1 MFKSFL
7 LENLVSL
14 LMKIMNSVV
23 VVGLYYGFLTTFSIG
38 PSYLFLLRAGV
49 MEEGTEKKVAATT
62 GFLIGQ
68 LIMFISIYY
77 APLHLALG
85 RPHTI
90 TVIALPYLFFH
101 FFCNRPQ
108 YFLNNGD
115 IRKNTLMRNLSI
127 QMIFLNNLLFPLLNL
142 FILPSSILVRLIH
155 IYMFRSNNK
164 ILFLTSS
171 FVSWLIGQ
179 ILFIKSVG
187 FLLDWIQQNNY
198 IQKNVF
204 KRSNKYIMYQVRY
217 YMPRIFTILLCII
230 CLYDLGRTPVPILNP
245 FFNKK
250 VKKISEPQEKERGQI
265 EEQQEQNR
273 SAEEDFSPSLFS
285 EENKGSY
292 KIDET
297 EKKEIS
303 IFEKPLVTTLFD
315 YNQWYRPLRYIKN
328 DRFENDVRNE
338 MSQYFFYTCQ
348 SDGKERISF
357 TYPPS
362 LSTFVEMMQ
371 KKMSLFTTEKIS
383 YDELYNCWNSTNEQ
397 KKNNLSS
404 ELLNRFKVL
413 DKKFLDRLEKRSRL
427 SNDKTKQKYLP
438 RIYDPFLNGSYRGQI
453 KNEIDKKNDIWR
465 NRNKGILLNINS
477 NSNYPE
483 YEQISIDSEENQFLF
498 VDSDK
503 MITDPNDQTIV
514 NRKKLIGKNKIK
526 KKLPRWSY
534 RLIDEFEEME
544 GEIEEIEKNEEI
556 VKEEEEEENE
566 KSNEG
571 HDIRSREYRRLVI
584 FTDDIPNSSGEQE
597 EIAVIDYPYQPDFRR
612 ELIKG
617 SMRAQRRKTVIGE
630 FLQSGPHSPL
640 FLDKTANLF
649 VIFFDD
655 ILEPISLILQ
665 YWIGKDIDQAKKEKI
680 LDRTAE
686 QIEEFYKEEMEER
699 RIKVSEDWDNIH
711 FGQEI
716 RGCLLVTQSIFRKY
730 IRVPLLIITK
740 NIVRILL
747 FQTAEW
753 SEDLNDWKREIH
765 IRCTYN
771 GIPLSE
777 TEFPKNW
784 LTEGIQIKVLFPFR
798 LKPWHK
804 SKPEKHQKTPKMDF
818 FFLTILGT
826 ETEVPFGSTSPRKRF
841 DFFDMIFKEI
851 IKRMKKGKKKFFLGF
866 KMKNERTKWIIK
878 KILFVKEKIKKL
890 KKIFLFGLRQR
901 YELSETQKDST
912 ITNNNQMI
920 YESSISI
927 QSINWTNSS
936 LTTEEKIKDLKDRTF
951 RIINEIDKSTNDN
964 KKGFILPEMNIS
976 SNKATSNN
984 KRLDLQKNI
993 WQLLKRKNVR
1003 LVRKSH
1009 YFLKLFIERAYF
1021 QFFIEN
1027 PAIKRYLCIIN
1038 IIINI
1043 SRKYIPLFL
1052 ESTKEKI
1059 NKYISNNKTNES
1071 LIHFCSTIQKSI
1083 SNTIANISNTNS
1095 QIFFDVSS
1103 LSQAYVFYKL
1113 SQNPVYNSYK
1123 HRVRSVF
1130 KDDGTYPILTNRV
1143 QDNLF
1148 GIIVGIKGVVLH
1160 SKLICPTSSVM
1171 NQWLNWLNGH
1181 YQYNLSQNRWSRLV
1195 PKKWRN
1201 RINERGMDKNKDFKN
1216 WDSYEK
1222 NQFYKKQEQKSLLIK
1237 KKLKKQYA
1245 YDFLAHKSM
1254 NYAYKKDSL
1263 TYYEYI
1269 ALGKALDNHRFYGM
1283 SKQKLFDNIA
1293 FRNFIEDFIYIENT
1307 QNTGDIPIQNYLG
1320 DIIYM
1325 EKRKNMDRKYFDW
1338 RIMNFCRRNKMDME
1352 IWVDNDYYLTSHE
1365 EKEINPSNEKK
1376 IFFDWMGMNVEI
1388 INNSISISV
1397 LRHWFFSKFL
1407 IFYNEYRSN
1416 PWGIPIKLLF
1426 FNFHFNGNRNSKIS
1440 ENKSITKKK
1449 KLELET
1455 RNQRETEYAGQVD
1468 LESSLSTQE
1477 KDFEND
1483 VEWDM
1488 KKEDKKQK
1496 KSKNKIEEELDFFLK
1511 RYWGY
1516 QLDWNEGLDEKIMSN
1531 IKLSGLMLRASK
1543 NLREIVLGYLQRR
1556 DLNLDVLGA
1565 VKNQKNQSVLENGLL
1580 VIKPM
1585 RLFRKND
1592 GKFIMYQTIGPSL
1605 IHKSKHQF
1613 HQNQIEREKSYSF
1626 YSHINNFDEAI
1637 SRHHKMT
1644 EKKEQKH
1651 YDFLVPENILSSRR
1665 RRELRILMCLT
1676 YRNRNTAFYNEDKVN
1691 NCCQVV
1697 LGKSKEDRDKQK
1709 QIYLKFFLWPNYR
1722 LEDLA
1727 CMNRYW
1733 FDTNNGSRF
1742 SMLRIHM
1749 YPRLKI
1755 R

>member
-1 MFKSFL
+1 MFQSFIL
-7 LENLVSL
+7 DNLVSL

-38 PSYLFLLRAGV
+38 PSSYLFLFRAGV

-62 GFLIGQ
+62 GFLTGQ

-108 YFLNNGD
+108 YYGED

-127 QMIFLNNLLFPLLNL
+127 QMIFLNNLLFQLLNL
-142 FILPSSILVRLIH
+142 FILPSSVLVRVIN
-155 IYMFRSNNK
+155 IYMFRSNNNNK

-198 IQKNVF
+198 IQKIFF
-204 KRSNKYIMYQVRY
+204 KRSNKYILYQVRY

-230 CLYDLGRTPVPILNP
+230 CLYDLGRTPVPFLNP
-245 FFNKK
+245 FFNKR
-250 VKKISEPQEKERGQI
+250 VKRISEPQENERGQI

-273 SAEEDFSPSLFS
+273 SAEEDFSSYVFS
-285 EENKGSY
+285 EENKGLY
-292 KIDET
+292 KER

-303 IFEKPLVTTLFD
+303 IFEKPLVTILFD

-328 DRFENDVRNE
+328 DRFENDIRNE

-362 LSTFVEMMQ
+362 LSTFLEMME

-397 KKNNLSS
+397 KKNNLSYKF
-404 ELLNRFKVL
+404 LNRFEVL
-413 DKKFLDRLEKRSRL
+413 DKRFLDRLEKRSRL
-427 SNDKTKQKYLP
+427 SNDKTKKKYLP
-438 RIYDPFLNGSYRGQI
+438 RIYDPFLNGSSRGQI
-453 KNEIDKKNDIWR
+453 KNKIYIK
-465 NRNKGILLNINS
+465 
-477 NSNYPE
+477 
-483 YEQISIDSEENQFLF
+483 SEEKQKKFKF
-498 VDSDK
+498 VFDK
-503 MITDPNDQTIV
+503 MITDPNDKTIV
-514 NRKKLIGKNKIK
+514 NTKKSIEINKK
-526 KKLPRWSY
+526 VPRWLY
-534 RLIDEFEEME
+534 RLIDEFEERE
-544 GEIEEIEKNEEI
+544 GEERTEIEKEIEKEEEKEEEIETVNEDY
-556 VKEEEEEENE
+556 
-566 KSNEG
+566 
-571 HDIRSREYRRLVI
+571 DIRSREYRRIVI
-584 FTDDIPNSSGEQE
+584 FTDDLSNGEYE
-597 EIAVIDYPYQPDFRR
+597 EFVLIDYPYQPDFRR
-612 ELIKG
+612 DLIKG
-617 SMRAQRRKTVIGE
+617 SMRAQRRKTVIGQ
-630 FLQSGPHSPL
+630 FLQSRPHSLL
-640 FLDKTANLF
+640 FLDKVANPF
-649 VIFFDD
+649 VIFFED
-655 ILEPISLILQ
+655 ILEPLLFIFQTS
-665 YWIGKDIDQAKKEKI
+665 IGKKIDKAKKLE
-680 LDRTAE
+680 LLNRTAK
-686 QIEEFYKEEMEER
+686 QIEEFKKEEMERR
-699 RIKVSEDWDNIH
+699 RIKVSEDWDNIQ
-711 FGQEI
+711 FGQAL
-716 RGCLLVTQSIFRKY
+716 RSCLLVTQSIFRKY

-747 FQTAEW
+747 FQTPEW

-765 IRCTYN
+765 IKCTYN

-784 LTEGIQIKVLFPFR
+784 LTEGIQIKILFPFR

-804 SKPEKHQKTPKMDF
+804 SKPEKYQKTPKMDF
-818 FFLTILGT
+818 CFLTVLGT
-826 ETEVPFGSTSPRKRF
+826 ETALPFGSASPRKRF
-841 DFFDMIFKEI
+841 DFFNMIFKEI
-851 IKRMKKGKKKFFLGF
+851 RKRMQKRKKNYFLGF
-866 KMKNERTKWIIK
+866 KIKNERTKWIIK
-878 KILFVKEKIKKL
+878 KILFVKEIIIKL
-890 KKIFLFGLRQR
+890 KKRFLFGLRQR

-912 ITNNNQMI
+912 ITNSNQMI

-927 QSINWTNSS
+927 QSINWTNDS
-936 LTTEEKIKDLKDRTF
+936 LTTEEKIKDLNDRIN
-951 RIINEIDKSTNDN
+951 RIINEIDKSPNDK
-964 KKGFILPEMNIS
+964 KKGFILPEINIS
-976 SNKATSNN
+976 SNKATYNN

-1009 YFLKLFIERAYF
+1009 YFLKFFIERAY
-1021 QFFIEN
+1021 IE
-1027 PAIKRYLCIIN
+1027 RYLCIIN
-1038 IIINI
+1038 ISRINI
-1043 SRKYIPLFL
+1043 QLFL

-1059 NKYISNNKTNES
+1059 NKYISNNKANEERIHKTNQS
-1071 LIHFCSTIQKSI
+1071 IIHFCSTIQKSI
-1083 SNTIANISNTNS
+1083 SNTISNISNTNS

-1113 SQNPVYNSYK
+1113 SQNPFINSYK
-1123 HRVRSVF
+1123 HKVRSLF
-1130 KDDGTYPILTNRV
+1130 QYDGTSLFLTNRV
-1143 QDNLF
+1143 RDNLF
-1148 GIIVGIKGVVLH
+1148 GIIVGKKGVVLH
-1160 SKLICPTSSVM
+1160 SKLIRPSSSVM

-1181 YQYNLSQNRWSRLV
+1181 YQYNFSQNRWSRLV

-1201 RINERGMDKNKDFKN
+1201 RINERGMAQNKDLIK

-1222 NQFYKKQEQKSLLIK
+1222 NRFYKKQEQKFSLIK
-1237 KKLKKQYA
+1237 KKVKKQYA
-1245 YDFLAHKSM
+1245 YDLLAHKYI

-1263 TYYEYI
+1263 APYEYRS
-1269 ALGKALDNHRFYGM
+1269 LVNALDDHRFYGM

-1293 FRNFIEDFIYIENT
+1293 FRNFIDDYIYIENT
-1307 QNTGDIPIQNYLG
+1307 QNTDDISIQNYLG
-1320 DIIYM
+1320 DFIYM
-1325 EKRKNMDRKYFDW
+1325 EKIKNMDRKYFDW
-1338 RIMNFCRRNKMDME
+1338 RIMNFCRKNKMDME
-1352 IWVDNDYYLTSHE
+1352 GWVDNDYYLTSHE

-1388 INNSISISV
+1388 INHSISISV
-1397 LRHWFFSKFL
+1397 PKRWFFSKFL
-1407 IFYNEYRSN
+1407 IFYNEYKSN
-1416 PWGIPIKLLF
+1416 PWVIPIKLLF
-1426 FNFHFNGNRNSKIS
+1426 FNFNGNINPKFR

-1455 RNQRETEYAGQVD
+1455 RNQRETEYVGQVD
-1468 LESSLSTQE
+1468 LESSFLTQE
-1477 KDFEND
+1477 TDFEKD

-1488 KKEDKKQK
+1488 KKKDRKQK
-1496 KSKNKIEEELDFFLK
+1496 KSKIEEELDFFLT
-1511 RYWGY
+1511 RFWGF
-1516 QLDWNEGLDEKIMSN
+1516 QLDWNEGLDEKVTSN
-1531 IKLSGLMLRASK
+1531 IKLSGLVLRAER

-1556 DLNLDVLGA
+1556 DLNLDILVT
-1565 VKNQKNQSVLENGLL
+1565 VKKDESVVEKGLL
-1580 VIKPM
+1580 VIEPI

-1613 HQNQIEREKSYSF
+1613 HQNQIESEKSYSF

-1637 SRHHKMT
+1637 IRHHKMT
-1644 EKKEQKH
+1644 ENKEQKH
-1651 YDFLVPENILSSRR
+1651 YDLLVPENILSSRR

-1691 NCCQVV
+1691 NCCQV
-1697 LGKSKEDRDKQK
+1697 LGKSNEDGDKKK

-1749 YPRLKI
+1749 YPQLKI